1 MVLFSYEEPDN
12 IVELEVGQVGGY
24 LPFVDLQ
31 DATYIEV
38 YNHVLAK
45 QPVLLTKTVESVRYQ
60 LVAGVNFL
68 L

>member
-1 MVLFSYEEPDN
+1 M
-12 IVELEVGQVGGY
+12 GQVGGY

>member
-38 YNHVLAK
+38 YNHVLVK